1 MENTQQFDY
10 SKYEE
15 HPSWSSESL
24 ADPKYWGMH
33 EIDGKLVIDVER
45 YKKTCDDIGI
55 TDFIPQCFKDQ
66 DIKFSHLPNGEDMII
81 KLIFSVI

>member
-1 MENTQQFDY
+1 MKNTQQFDY

-24 ADPKYWGMH
+24 RDPKYWGIH

-45 YKKTCDDIGI
+45 
-55 TDFIPQCFKDQ
+55 
-66 DIKFSHLPNGEDMII
+66 
-81 KLIFSVI
+81 